1 MQKFRREHFD
11 KFSDFIYK
19 NYGISMNEARRE
31 ILHNKLNKLMARNE
45 LLDYNEYFDQ
55 LMKTGNRSMIVEFV
69 DAITVNKTSFFRE
82 NSHFEFIK
90 DNFGSILERNPRIAG
105 KGEIRVWS
113 AACST
118 GEEAY
123 TLAMV
128 LKENIPGNINI
139 KVLATD
145 ISSRVISKAQA
156 GVYPHSAGSEIEYY
170 YLKKYF
176 IESSMGYMVSDAVK
190 RLVTFR
196 QFNLM
201 DSFPF
206 RNSFDIIFC
215 RNVMIYFDPEVRR
228 NLLEK
233 FHRFLSSPGGL
244 LFIGHSESI
253 IESAFRFS
261 YVQPTIYS
269 RN

>member
-1 MQKFRREHFD
+1 MHKFRREHFA
-11 KFSDFIYK
+11 KFSEFIYK

-31 ILHNKLNKLMARNE
+31 ILRNKLNKLMARHE
-45 LLDYNEYFDQ
+45 VHDYDEYFTR
-55 LMKTGNRSMIVEFV
+55 LCKAGNGRMMVEFV
-69 DAITVNKTSFFRE
+69 DEITVNMTSFFRE
-82 NSHFEFIK
+82 SSHFEYIK
-90 DNFGSILERNPRIAG
+90 SNIPGILERNPGIAG

-128 LKENIPGNINI
+128 LKEHLPEYIHV

-145 ISSRVISKAQA
+145 ISSRVLSKAQA
-156 GVYPHSAGSEIEYY
+156 GVYSLSAAGNVEYL

-176 IESSMGYMVSDAVK
+176 VQCSEGYRISEAIRK
-190 RLVTFR
+190 LVTFR

-201 DSFPF
+201 ESFPF
-206 RNSFDIIFC
+206 RNSFDMVFC

-228 NLLEK
+228 SLLEK
-233 FHRFLSSPGGL
+233 FYSILSPGGL

-253 IESAFRFS
+253 AGSALRFS

>member
-1 MQKFRREHFD
+1 MQKFRREHFE

-31 ILHNKLNKLMARNE
+31 ILQNKLNKLMARNE
-45 LLDYNEYFDQ
+45 VLNYDEYFDQ
-55 LMKTGNRSMIVEFV
+55 LIKTGNSRMIVEFV

-82 NSHFEFIK
+82 SSHFDFIK
-90 DNFGSILERNPRIAG
+90 DKFGSILERNPGILG

-128 LKENIPGNINI
+128 LKEHIPANINI

-145 ISSRVISKAQA
+145 ISSRVLLTAQA
-156 GVYPHSAGSEIEYY
+156 GVYPHSAGSDIEYC

-176 IESSMGYMVSDAVK
+176 IESSMGYTVSDAIK
-190 RLVTFR
+190 KLVTFR

-201 DSFPF
+201 ESFPF

-215 RNVMIYFDPEVRR
+215 RNVMIYFDSEVRK

-233 FHRFLSSPGGL
+233 FHGILSPGGL

-253 IESAFRFS
+253 IESAFRFN